1 MKPKALITKKLL
13 LEAMEYLK
21 KHIQYEV
28 AGTDQY
34 PTKDKIISAIKD
46 KQGLLC
52 LLVDQ
57 IDKDI
62 IDAAPDLKIIANCA
76 VGYNNIDVDY
86 ATSKGITVTNT
97 PGVLTDTTADLTW
110 ALILSAARKIPQA
123 DRFTRERKYK
133 NWELDLFLGK
143 DLTGKQLGVI
153 GMGRIGRAVALRAQ
167 PFKLKTVYTDPNRLT
182 PEDEKKY
189 NARYLPLE
197 RLLKTSDI
205 ITIHAALTK
214 DTHHLISKE
223 NIHLIKKQAVLVNVS
238 RGPVVEEK
246 ALAEALEKGDI
257 WGAGLDVYENEPE
270 IEKKLLSLDNV
281 VLLPHIGS
289 SSYETRLKMSMM
301 ASQNLVQVLSGKEPL
316 NPVNTKAVNGEW

>member
-13 LEAMEYLK
+13 PEAMEYLE
-21 KHIQYEV
+21 KHIHYEV

-34 PTKDKIISAIKD
+34 PSKEEIISRIKD
-46 KQGLLC
+46 KQGLIS
-52 LLVDQ
+52 LLVDK
-57 IDKDI
+57 IDKEV

-76 VGYNNIDVDY
+76 VGYNNIDVKY
-86 ATSKGITVTNT
+86 ATTKGIYVTNT

-110 ALILSAARKIPQA
+110 ALILSTARRIPQA
-123 DRFTRERKYK
+123 DQFTKDKKYK

-143 DLTGKQLGVI
+143 DLTGKQLGII

-182 PEDEKKY
+182 PDEEKKY
-189 NARYLPLE
+189 KVRYLPLE
-197 RLLKTSDI
+197 KLLKTSDI
-205 ITIHAALTK
+205 ITIHTALTK
-214 DTHHLISKE
+214 DTHHLISRK
-223 NIHLIKKQAVLVNVS
+223 NIHLMKKQAMLVNVS

-246 ALAEALEKGDI
+246 ALAEALEKGDL

-270 IEKKLLSLDNV
+270 IEEKLLSLDKV

-289 SSYETRLKMSMM
+289 AGYETRLKMSMM
-301 ASQNLVQVLSGKEPL
+301 AAKNLVHVLSGKKPL
-316 NPVNTKAVNGEW
+316 NPVNKI